1 MLRAASG
8 GGKGPEL
15 SLFPVSSNQVNMS
28 TPAQPASGWRF
39 LVRALEHRNFRLF
52 FGGQSLSLIGT
63 WMTRIATSWL
73 VYRLTGSALM
83 LGTIGFLGQVPTFLL
98 GPFAGVW
105 VDRWSRHRTLVW
117 TQVLS
122 MVQSFALAAL
132 AFSGRIAVWH
142 VAVLSVVQ
150 GVINAFDT
158 PARQAF
164 LIEMVEDRTVLAN
177 AIALNS
183 TMVNSA
189 RLFGP
194 ALGGLIIAGFGEA
207 WCFTIDGI
215 SYCAVILSL
224 LLMTVAASAP
234 RRREEENLWRELSE
248 GFGYVSRSVPIRAI
262 LLLLAIVSLVGMPYS
277 VLLPIFASQVFHG
290 GAHTLGLLMGSSGVG
305 ALISA
310 LTMAARRS
318 VLGLG
323 RRIGLAALLFGSGI
337 LVFSFSRNLALSVV
351 MLLLTGFA
359 MLQHMTASNTILQT
373 ISDPDKR
380 GRVMSYYTMAFLG
393 MTPFGSLFGGA
404 IAARFGAPRAL
415 AVSGIVCM
423 VSAGV
428 YFAFLPAVRRALR
441 PIYIELGIL
450 PQMAAAIDSAT
461 TLASDSAPQ

>member
-1 MLRAASG
+1 M
-8 GGKGPEL
+8 
-15 SLFPVSSNQVNMS
+15 SSA
-28 TPAQPASGWRF
+28 AQPPLRWNF
-39 LVRALEHRNFRLF
+39 LLRALEHRNYRLF
-52 FGGQSLSLIGT
+52 FSGQGLSLIGT

-73 VYRLTGSALM
+73 IYRLTGSAWM
-83 LGTIGFLGQVPTFLL
+83 LGVIGFLGQVPTFLL

-132 AFSGRIAVWH
+132 AFSGHIAVWH
-142 VAVLSVVQ
+142 VALLSVLQ

-164 LIEMVEDRTVLAN
+164 LIEMVEDRAVLSN

-183 TMVNSA
+183 TMVNAA
-189 RLFGP
+189 RLLGP
-194 ALGGLIIAGFGEA
+194 AVGGLIIAGFGEA

-234 RRREEENLWRELSE
+234 RRRDEENLWRELAE
-248 GFGYVSRSVPIRAI
+248 GYRYVSGSKPIRAI

-277 VLLPIFASQVFHG
+277 VLLPIFASQIFHG
-290 GAHTLGLLMGSSGVG
+290 GAHTLGLLMGATGVG
-305 ALISA
+305 ALVAA

-318 VLGLG
+318 ILGLG
-323 RRIGLAALLFGSGI
+323 RRIGIAALLFGSGI
-337 LVFSFSRNLALSVV
+337 FVFAFSRNLALSVV
-351 MLLLTGFA
+351 MLLVTGFA
-359 MLQHMTASNTILQT
+359 MMQHMASSNTILQT

-380 GRVMSYYTMAFLG
+380 GRVMSYYTMAFMG

-415 AVSGIVCM
+415 AVSGVVC
-423 VSAGV
+423 VAAAGV
-428 YFAFLPAVRRALR
+428 YFAYLPSIRRALR

-450 PQMAAAIDSAT
+450 PQIAQALDSAA
-461 TLASDSAPQ
+461 TLAPDSSPQ

>member
-1 MLRAASG
+1 
-8 GGKGPEL
+8 
-15 SLFPVSSNQVNMS
+15 MS